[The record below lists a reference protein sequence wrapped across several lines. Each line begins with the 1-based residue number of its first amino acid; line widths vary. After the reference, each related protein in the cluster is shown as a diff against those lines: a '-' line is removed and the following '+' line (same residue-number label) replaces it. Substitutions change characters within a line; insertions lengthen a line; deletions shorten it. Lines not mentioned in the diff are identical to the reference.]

1 MAYTELH
8 PSSMIFQHHTRG
20 NQGTT
25 IEEIKYSVLW
35 IVTDLTPGP
44 RLMEPLLA
52 GTALVAVA
60 KGASMKPM
68 LVLDSSCPEIAC
80 EWK

>member
-1 MAYTELH
+1 MAYTEL
-8 PSSMIFQHHTRG
+8 PLSSKIFQHHTRG
-20 NQGTT
+20 SQRTT

-52 GTALVAVA
+52 GIALVTVS
-60 KGASMKPM
+60 KGGKYEAHASAGQ
-68 LVLDSSCPEIAC
+68 LVPRNGS
-80 EWK
+80 